1 MDVAVGRERNKITNT
16 YTSFVI
22 TLDRQR
28 AGSTECVVVLLVEK
42 PHSTFCV
49 LANSL
54 NDAEGR

>member
-22 TLDRQR
+22 TLATAS
-28 AGSTECVVVLLVEK
+28 AGSRECVVVLLVEK

-54 NDAEGR
+54 NAEGR